1 MRRLR
6 VSAGLLVAT
15 AAMAVAGAPMAHASG
30 NESPQYWNPICL
42 AHGSQNWTVD
52 GGTIPVPTEQLQ
64 YGNPY
69 GTADCVEFLQAL
81 LGIPEDGSF
90 GPQTNAAVR
99 SFQQANLVRGY
110 CGPVDGIVGPRTWFC
125 LMAQN

>member
-1 MRRLR
+1 M
-6 VSAGLLVAT
+6 
-15 AAMAVAGAPMAHASG
+15 
-30 NESPQYWNPICL
+30 
-42 AHGSQNWTVD
+42 
-52 GGTIPVPTEQLQ
+52 TIPVPTEQLQ
-64 YGNPY
+64 EGNPY

-99 SFQQANLVRGY
+99 NFQQANLVRGY
-110 CGPVDGIVGPRTWFC
+110 CGPVDGVVGPRTWYC